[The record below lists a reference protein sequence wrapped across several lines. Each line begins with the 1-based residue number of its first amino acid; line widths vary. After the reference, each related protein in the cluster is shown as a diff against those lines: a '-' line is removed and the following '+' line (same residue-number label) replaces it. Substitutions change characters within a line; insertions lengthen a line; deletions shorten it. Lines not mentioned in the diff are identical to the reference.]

1 MTVRKGKMPGSL
13 AMIRA
18 LGALVLAM
26 LALSACAPL
35 ESLKRELF
43 PPEDAAA
50 GGAQATSSASQLAA
64 SRPSAVPPLPRRK
77 PGAISDEPGAIS
89 DQPEAISDEPEAI
102 SDKPEAISELTL
114 AEADPDRLV
123 GLDFDATKAL
133 LGDPAAKHEEPPA
146 EIWAYRGGTCSF
158 NLFFYPS
165 VDDKVFR
172 VLAYVVTEET
182 PPAGETPPPG
192 ETAAEAA
199 EPGAVKVR
207 DKDNPMVRR
216 CFAELLHN
224 RQVPDAG

>member
-1 MTVRKGKMPGSL
+1 
-13 AMIRA
+13 MIRA

-35 ESLKRELF
+35 ESMKRELF

-50 GGAQATSSASQLAA
+50 GDTRTAS

-77 PGAISDEPGAIS
+77 P
-89 DQPEAISDEPEAI
+89 
-102 SDKPEAISELTL
+102 EAISEVTL
-114 AEADPDRLV
+114 AEADPERLV

-146 EIWAYRGGTCSF
+146 EVWAYEGGICSF

-172 VLAYVVTEET
+172 VLAYEVTDET
-182 PPAGETPPPG
+182 SPSGET
-192 ETAAEAA
+192 TAEAA

-207 DKDNPMVRR
+207 DKDNPIVRR

-224 RQVPDAG
+224 QQVPDAG

>member
-1 MTVRKGKMPGSL
+1 
-13 AMIRA
+13 MIRA

-35 ESLKRELF
+35 ESMKRELF
-43 PPEDAAA
+43 PPEDAA
-50 GGAQATSSASQLAA
+50 GDTQAAPLAF
-64 SRPSAVPPLPRRK
+64 RPSAAPPLPRRK
-77 PGAISDEPGAIS
+77 
-89 DQPEAISDEPEAI
+89 PEAI

-114 AEADPDRLV
+114 AEADPERLV
-123 GLDFDATKAL
+123 GLDFDAAKAL

-146 EIWAYRGGTCSF
+146 EIWAYEGGICMF

-172 VLAYVVTEET
+172 VLAYEVTDET
-182 PPAGETPPPG
+182 PPSGATPVSGETV
-192 ETAAEAA
+192 AEAT

-207 DKDNPMVRR
+207 DKDNPRVRR

-224 RQVPDAG
+224 QQAPDAG

>member
-1 MTVRKGKMPGSL
+1 
-13 AMIRA
+13 MIRA

-26 LALSACAPL
+26 PALSACAPL
-35 ESLKRELF
+35 ESMKRELF
-43 PPEDAAA
+43 PPEAAA
-50 GGAQATSSASQLAA
+50 GDTQAAPLASQPAV
-64 SRPSAVPPLPRRK
+64 SRPSAAPPPPRRK
-77 PGAISDEPGAIS
+77 
-89 DQPEAISDEPEAI
+89 PEAISDEPEAI
-102 SDKPEAISELTL
+102 SESTL
-114 AEADPDRLV
+114 AEADPERLV
-123 GLDFDATKAL
+123 GLDFDAAKAL

-146 EIWAYRGGTCSF
+146 EIWAYEGGTCMF

-172 VLAYVVTEET
+172 VLAYEVTEET
-182 PPAGETPPPG
+182 PPSGDTPPSG

-224 RQVPDAG
+224 QQVPDAG

>member
-1 MTVRKGKMPGSL
+1 
-13 AMIRA
+13 MIRA

-26 LALSACAPL
+26 LALFACAPL
-35 ESLKRELF
+35 ESLERELF
-43 PPEDAAA
+43 PPEDAA
-50 GGAQATSSASQLAA
+50 GDTQAAPLAF
-64 SRPSAVPPLPRRK
+64 RPSAAPPLPRRK
-77 PGAISDEPGAIS
+77 P
-89 DQPEAISDEPEAI
+89 EAISDKPEAI

-114 AEADPDRLV
+114 AEADPERLV
-123 GLDFDATKAL
+123 GLDFDAAKAL
-133 LGDPAAKHEEPPA
+133 LGDPAAKLEKPPA
-146 EIWAYRGGTCSF
+146 EVWAYEGGTCMF

-172 VLAYVVTEET
+172 VLAYEVTEET
-182 PPAGETPPPG
+182 PLSGETLPSG
-192 ETAAEAA
+192 ETVAEAA

>member
-1 MTVRKGKMPGSL
+1 
-13 AMIRA
+13 MIRA

-35 ESLKRELF
+35 ESMKRELF
-43 PPEDAAA
+43 PPEDAA
-50 GGAQATSSASQLAA
+50 GDTQAAPLAF
-64 SRPSAVPPLPRRK
+64 RPSAAPPLPRRK
-77 PGAISDEPGAIS
+77 
-89 DQPEAISDEPEAI
+89 PEAI

-114 AEADPDRLV
+114 AEADPERLV
-123 GLDFDATKAL
+123 GLDFDAAKAL

-146 EIWAYRGGTCSF
+146 EIWAYEGGICMF

-172 VLAYVVTEET
+172 VLAYEVTEET
-182 PPAGETPPPG
+182 PPSGETPPPG
-192 ETAAEAA
+192 EAAAEAA

-224 RQVPDAG
+224 RQAPDAG

>member
-13 AMIRA
+13 EMIRA
-18 LGALVLAM
+18 LSALVLAM

-35 ESLKRELF
+35 ESMKRELF

-50 GGAQATSSASQLAA
+50 GDTRAAS

-77 PGAISDEPGAIS
+77 P
-89 DQPEAISDEPEAI
+89 EAN
-102 SDKPEAISELTL
+102 SELTL
-114 AEADPDRLV
+114 AEADPELLV

-133 LGDPAAKHEEPPA
+133 LGNPVAKHEEPPA
-146 EIWAYRGGTCSF
+146 EIWAYEGGTCSF

-172 VLAYVVTEET
+172 VLAYEVTKESPT
-182 PPAGETPPPG
+182 NK

-199 EPGAVKVR
+199 EPSAVEVR

-224 RQVPDAG
+224 QQVPDAG

>member
-1 MTVRKGKMPGSL
+1 
-13 AMIRA
+13 MIRA

-26 LALSACAPL
+26 LALTACAPL
-35 ESLKRELF
+35 ESMERELFPPMERELF

-50 GGAQATSSASQLAA
+50 GDTQAASSASQPPAA
-64 SRPSAVPPLPRRK
+64 PPLPRR
-77 PGAISDEPGAIS
+77 
-89 DQPEAISDEPEAI
+89 
-102 SDKPEAISELTL
+102 KPEAISELTL
-114 AEADPDRLV
+114 AEADPERLV

-146 EIWAYRGGTCSF
+146 EIWAYEGGTCSF

-172 VLAYVVTEET
+172 VLAYEVTEEPPTAEET
-182 PPAGETPPPG
+182 PPSGEK
-192 ETAAEAA
+192 AAEAA
-199 EPGAVKVR
+199 EPGAVKVP

-224 RQVPDAG
+224 QQVPDAG

>member
-1 MTVRKGKMPGSL
+1 MTVRKGKMPESL
-13 AMIRA
+13 VMIRA

-35 ESLKRELF
+35 ESMKRGLF

-50 GGAQATSSASQLAA
+50 DAAQAAA
-64 SRPSAVPPLPRRK
+64 SRPSAAPPLPRRK
-77 PGAISDEPGAIS
+77 PGAISD
-89 DQPEAISDEPEAI
+89 QPEAIPDQA
-102 SDKPEAISELTL
+102 EAISELTL
-114 AEADPDRLV
+114 LEADPDRLV

-146 EIWAYRGGTCSF
+146 EVWAYEGGICSF

-172 VLAYVVTEET
+172 VLAYEVTDEADALGLRWLHD
-182 PPAGETPPPG
+182 PPDTAPEAPP
-192 ETAAEAA
+192 EA
-199 EPGAVKVR
+199 PKVL
-207 DKDNPMVRR
+207 DKDDSVVRR

-224 RQVPDAG
+224 QQIPDAG

>member
-1 MTVRKGKMPGSL
+1 
-13 AMIRA
+13 MIRA

-35 ESLKRELF
+35 ESMKRELF

-64 SRPSAVPPLPRRK
+64 SRPSALPPLPRRK
-77 PGAISDEPGAIS
+77 PG
-89 DQPEAISDEPEAI
+89 AI

-114 AEADPDRLV
+114 AEADPERLV
-123 GLDFDATKAL
+123 GLDFDAAKAL
-133 LGDPAAKHEEPPA
+133 LGDPAAKLEKPPA
-146 EIWAYRGGTCSF
+146 EVWAYEGGTCMF

-172 VLAYVVTEET
+172 VLAYQVTEET
-182 PPAGETPPPG
+182 PPSG

-199 EPGAVKVR
+199 EPDAVKVR
-207 DKDNPMVRR
+207 DKNNPMVRR

-224 RQVPDAG
+224 QQVPDAG

>member
-1 MTVRKGKMPGSL
+1 
-13 AMIRA
+13 MIRA

-35 ESLKRELF
+35 ESMTRELF
-43 PPEDAAA
+43 PPEDAA
-50 GGAQATSSASQLAA
+50 GDTQAAPLAF
-64 SRPSAVPPLPRRK
+64 RPSAAPPLPRRK
-77 PGAISDEPGAIS
+77 P
-89 DQPEAISDEPEAI
+89 EAISDKPEAI

-114 AEADPDRLV
+114 AEADPERLV
-123 GLDFDATKAL
+123 GLDFDAAKAL

-146 EIWAYRGGTCSF
+146 EIWAYEGGTCMF

-172 VLAYVVTEET
+172 VLAYEVTEET
-182 PPAGETPPPG
+182 PLSGETLPSG
-192 ETAAEAA
+192 ETVAEAA

-224 RQVPDAG
+224 QQVPDAG

>member
-1 MTVRKGKMPGSL
+1 
-13 AMIRA
+13 MIRA

-26 LALSACAPL
+26 PALSACAPL
-35 ESLKRELF
+35 ESMKRELF
-43 PPEDAAA
+43 PPEAAA
-50 GGAQATSSASQLAA
+50 GDTQAAPLASQPAV
-64 SRPSAVPPLPRRK
+64 SRPSAAPPLPRRK
-77 PGAISDEPGAIS
+77 
-89 DQPEAISDEPEAI
+89 PEAISDEPEAI
-102 SDKPEAISELTL
+102 SESTL
-114 AEADPDRLV
+114 AEADPERLV
-123 GLDFDATKAL
+123 GLDFDAAKAL

-146 EIWAYRGGTCSF
+146 EIWAYEGGTCMF

-172 VLAYVVTEET
+172 VLAYEVTEET
-182 PPAGETPPPG
+182 PPSGDTPPSG

-224 RQVPDAG
+224 QQVPDAG